1 MARILA
7 GIVSNYSRGADF
19 ERQVIKILILKGY
32 AAIRAAG
39 SHSPADIWAT
49 RNGKLF
55 FVQCKISG
63 KLSPDEWNTFFDY
76 ATENGAIPIMA
87 SRPCRGAVAFHHL
100 TGRKDKGKRTQP
112 MEVTEL

>member
-1 MARILA
+1 MARVLD
-7 GIVSNYSRGADF
+7 GIVSNYSRGANF

-49 RNGKLF
+49 KDGKLF

-63 KLSPDEWNTFFDY
+63 KLSPDEWNTFYDY
-76 ATENGAIPIMA
+76 ATENNAIPIMA

-112 MEVTEL
+112 MEATEL